1 MKKITYAD
9 FVSFISIFFGF
20 VSVLFSISSQLENAA
35 IFMVLAVVADFADG
49 KIARF
54 LNCSSDMGKNID
66 SLSDLISFG
75 MAPAVFGY
83 MIISSISYLLAAV
96 LVFFLIACVYRLA
109 RWNISKSEGFYLG
122 MPITL
127 NGLIMPIEY
136 FAGIASPANLALT
149 FIIVSVL
156 MASAVRIKKFV

>member
-96 LVFFLIACVYRLA
+96 LVFFL
-109 RWNISKSEGFYLG
+109 
-122 MPITL
+122 
-127 NGLIMPIEY
+127 
-136 FAGIASPANLALT
+136 
-149 FIIVSVL
+149 
-156 MASAVRIKKFV
+156 